1 MALFDAKNFNA
12 EVFGRYINRIPDL
25 VKTELLKSGVLRT
38 NQELANMLPAQSGGN
53 YITIPLKGLIDGE
66 ALNYD
71 GVSNLA
77 TTSTKTYTQS
87 HIVIGRMKGW
97 SEKQF
102 SKELTGID
110 FMDNVAQQVASYKE
124 KLDQKTLLSILKG
137 IFAMADTKGQEFV
150 ESHTLDVSG
159 EAEPEMGATT
169 MNTAIQKA
177 TGDNDG
183 VFSFAIMHSLVA
195 TKLKNL
201 QILEYL
207 KYTDANGIQRD
218 LKLAQLNG
226 ITVFVDDGMPVEEV
240 EAEYELTS
248 DVALDNSKTYYT
260 RTGSGTSGS
269 PYVYTVVATPD
280 VDDIATYYEVAAKA
294 YKKYTTYV
302 LGTGAFDYA
311 DCGAEYPYEIARDA
325 ETNGGVDK
333 LYMRQ
338 RKIFSPYGISFT
350 KQSMATSS
358 PTNAELENGANWE
371 VVNDGA
377 VSNKTYLDL
386 KAIPIARIIT
396 RG

>member
-1 MALFDAKNFNA
+1 MGQFDAKIFNA

-53 YITIPLKGLIDGE
+53 YITLPMKGLIDGE
-66 ALNYD
+66 AINYD
-71 GVSNLA
+71 GVQNLS
-77 TTSTKTYTQS
+77 TTSTKTYSQS
-87 HIVIGRMKGW
+87 HVVIGRMKGW

-102 SKELTGID
+102 STELTGVN
-110 FMDNVAQQVASYKE
+110 FMDNVANQVARYKE

-137 IFAMADTKGQEFV
+137 VFSMTSAKGQEFV
-150 ESHTLDVSG
+150 ESHTLDISE

-177 TGDNDG
+177 TGDNEG
-183 VFSFAIMHSLVA
+183 AFSFAIMHSLVA

-226 ITVFVDDGMPVEEV
+226 ITVFVDDSMPVEDVEV
-240 EAEYELTS
+240 DGE
-248 DVALDNSKTYYT
+248 
-260 RTGSGTSGS
+260 
-269 PYVYTVVATPD
+269 TP
-280 VDDIATYYEVAAKA
+280 A

-302 LGTGAFDYA
+302 LGTGAFEYA
-311 DCGAEYPYEIARDA
+311 DCGAEHPYEVSRDV
-325 ETNGGVDK
+325 ETNGGIDK

-338 RKIFSPYGISFT
+338 RKIFSPFGISFT
-350 KQSMATSS
+350 KKSMATSS
-358 PTNAELENGANWE
+358 PTDTELENGANWE

-377 VSNKTYLDL
+377 ASNKSYLDL